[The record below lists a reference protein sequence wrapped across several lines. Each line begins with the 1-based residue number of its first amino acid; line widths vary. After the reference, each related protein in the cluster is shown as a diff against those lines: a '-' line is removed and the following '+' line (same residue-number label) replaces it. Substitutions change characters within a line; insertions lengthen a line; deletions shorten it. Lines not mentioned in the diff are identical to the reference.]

1 MEKLN
6 CANREENFGIVE
18 KVHGDPA
25 SNTATFDIHLCPPKG
40 AKHQTAKRPNTLY
53 QNINACMDCNLNY
66 ALTSGP
72 RGGNQQARYPQN
84 EPKSVF
90 VSVQS

>member
-18 KVHGDPA
+18 KVHGDTA
-25 SNTATFDIHLCPPKG
+25 FDTATFDIHFCSPKG
-40 AKHQTAKRPNTLY
+40 AKHQTAKRPNMLY
-53 QNINACMDCNLNY
+53 QNINACMAMDFNLNY

-72 RGGNQQARYPQN
+72 RGGNQQARYPQ
-84 EPKSVF
+84 K
-90 VSVQS
+90 